1 MFLVSL
7 SLLEKCQTTD
17 RWSDG
22 QQKTS
27 CEKKK
32 GKKKRITI
40 LHKIKLT
47 QDVEKKS
54 K

>member
-1 MFLVSL
+1 MDNRKPAV
-7 SLLEKCQTTD
+7 
-17 RWSDG
+17 R
-22 QQKTS
+22 
-27 CEKKK
+27 KKK